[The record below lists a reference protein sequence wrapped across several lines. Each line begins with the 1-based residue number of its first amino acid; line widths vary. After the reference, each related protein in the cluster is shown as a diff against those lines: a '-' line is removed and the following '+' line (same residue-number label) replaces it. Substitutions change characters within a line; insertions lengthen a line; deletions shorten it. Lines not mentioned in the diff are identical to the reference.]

1 MAAPKAKW
9 PVLKAQYLEHLKV
22 QNYAPRTIE
31 SIEAHLRF
39 FFEYLEEETKVGDL
53 AELAHEDLAAYQ
65 TWLYFTPS
73 RTSDKP
79 LSSTVQ
85 HNRLW
90 AVRGFFRGLFRKGLL
105 FHDPAATLE
114 LPKYHRPLPRGILK
128 PDQVLALLKAPDA
141 ETVLGLRDRAIL
153 EVLYATGIRNAEL
166 LTLTLDAVERE
177 AGQLRVTGKG
187 GKERA
192 VPLGTIA
199 LNWLWRYL
207 LEARPRL
214 AQGPGPGEG
223 RAFLSRSG
231 RPLTRCGLGA
241 IVGQHAR
248 KAGLP
253 EHTSPHTLRHTC
265 ATHLLQAG
273 ADIRSIQ
280 VLLGHV
286 SLSTT
291 QVYTHVDI
299 TDLKKVH
306 RAFHPRENA

>member
-1 MAAPKAKW
+1 MAAPKARW
-9 PVLKAQYLEHLKV
+9 PVLKARYLEHLKI

-31 SIEAHLRF
+31 AIEAHLRF
-39 FFEYLEEETKVGDL
+39 FFEYLEKETKAEDL
-53 AELAHEDLAAYQ
+53 SELAHEDLAAYQ

-73 RTSDKP
+73 PTTERP
-79 LSSTVQ
+79 LSLTVQ

-90 AVRGFFRGLFRKGLL
+90 AVQGFFRHLFKRGVL
-105 FHDPAATLE
+105 FHDPSACLE
-114 LPKYHRPLPRGILK
+114 KPKVRKPLPRGILK
-128 PDQVLALLKAPDA
+128 PGDVLALLKAPHA
-141 ETVLGLRDRAIL
+141 ETTLGLRDRAIL
-153 EVLYATGIRNAEL
+153 ETLYATGIRSAEL
-166 LTLTLDAVERE
+166 MSLKLTDVERE
-177 AGQLRVTGKG
+177 AGQVRVLGKG
-187 GKERA
+187 NKERV
-192 VPLGTIA
+192 VPLGRIA

-207 LEARPRL
+207 EEARPRL
-214 AQGPGPGEG
+214 LQGPDSGVV
-223 RAFLSRSG
+223 FLSCRG
-231 RPLTRCGLGA
+231 RPLVRSALFI
-241 IVGQHAR
+241 IVRQHALR
-248 KAGLP
+248 AGLP
-253 EHTSPHTLRHTC
+253 ARTGPHTLRHTC